1 MDRMAKK
8 WCLAAALLLASLLSG
23 CRPEE
28 VIAPEEMVAIFADFY
43 RTDATVEV
51 INSSTHGSF
60 RVDSTRMYLPLITK
74 RGYTKDQFMSSL
86 TYYMHRPDDFD
97 DIFKQV
103 SAKLDREMDLAESAA
118 NQEYL
123 DMEDRE
129 EVETVEEAPV
139 VEEGKEP
146 HIEKEERQKSLA
158 ADTVA
163 SDKPAAPE
171 KPVKKERQSKRKKIS
186 QKDLKR
192 LEEELK

>member
-28 VIAPEEMVAIFADFY
+28 IIAPEEMVAIFADFY

-51 INSSTHGSF
+51 INSSSHGSF

-74 RGYTKDQFMSSL
+74 RGYTKDQFLSSL
-86 TYYMHRPDDFD
+86 SYYMHRPDDID

-123 DMEDRE
+123 DMEDRGIE
-129 EVETVEEAPV
+129 EVEEAPV

-163 SDKPAAPE
+163 SEKPAAPE

>member
-1 MDRMAKK
+1 MAKK

-123 DMEDRE
+123 DTEDRGIE
-129 EVETVEEAPV
+129 EVEEAPV

-163 SDKPAAPE
+163 SEKPAAPE

>member
-8 WCLAAALLLASLLSG
+8 WCLAAALLLASLFSG

-43 RTDATVEV
+43 RTDATVEI

-86 TYYMHRPDDFD
+86 SYYMHRPDDID

-103 SAKLDREMDLAESAA
+103 SAKLEREMDLAESAA
-118 NQEYL
+118 NREYL
-123 DMEDRE
+123 DTEDRE
-129 EVETVEEAPV
+129 IEAVEEAPAV
-139 VEEGKEP
+139 VEGKEP
-146 HIEKEERQKSLA
+146 HIEMEDRQKSLA

-163 SDKPAAPE
+163 SEKPAAPE

>member
-28 VIAPEEMVAIFADFY
+28 IIAPEEMVAIFADFY

-60 RVDSTRMYLPLITK
+60 RVDATRMYLPLITK
-74 RGYTKDQFMSSL
+74 RGYTKDQFLSSL
-86 TYYMHRPDDFD
+86 SYYMHRPDDID

-123 DMEDRE
+123 DTEDRGIE
-129 EVETVEEAPV
+129 EVEEAPV

-163 SDKPAAPE
+163 SEKPAAPE

>member
-1 MDRMAKK
+1 MAKK

-74 RGYTKDQFMSSL
+74 RGYTKDQFLSSL
-86 TYYMHRPDDFD
+86 SYYMHRPDDID

-123 DMEDRE
+123 DMEDRGIE
-129 EVETVEEAPV
+129 EVEEAPV

-163 SDKPAAPE
+163 SEKPAAPE

>member
-51 INSSTHGSF
+51 INSSTHGNF

-74 RGYTKDQFMSSL
+74 RGYTKDQFLSSL
-86 TYYMHRPDDFD
+86 SYYMHRPDDID

-103 SAKLDREMDLAESAA
+103 SAKLEREMDLAESAA

-123 DMEDRE
+123 DMEDRGIE
-129 EVETVEEAPV
+129 EVEEAPV

>member
-8 WCLAAALLLASLLSG
+8 WYLAAALLLASLLSG

-28 VIAPEEMVAIFADFY
+28 IIAPEEMVAIFADFY

-86 TYYMHRPDDFD
+86 TYYMHRPDDID

-123 DMEDRE
+123 DMEDRGIE
-129 EVETVEEAPV
+129 EVEEAPV

-163 SDKPAAPE
+163 SEKPAAPE

>member
-1 MDRMAKK
+1 MAKK

-86 TYYMHRPDDFD
+86 TYYMHRPDDID

-123 DMEDRE
+123 DMEDRGIE
-129 EVETVEEAPV
+129 EVEEAPV

-163 SDKPAAPE
+163 SEKPAAPE

>member
-1 MDRMAKK
+1 MAKK

-28 VIAPEEMVAIFADFY
+28 IIAPEEMVAIFADFY

-74 RGYTKDQFMSSL
+74 RGYTKDQFLSSL
-86 TYYMHRPDDFD
+86 SYYMHRPDDID

-123 DMEDRE
+123 DMEDRGIE
-129 EVETVEEAPV
+129 EVEEAPV

-163 SDKPAAPE
+163 SEKPAAPE

>member
-8 WCLAAALLLASLLSG
+8 WCLAAALFLASLLSG

-74 RGYTKDQFMSSL
+74 RGYTKDQFLSSL
-86 TYYMHRPDDFD
+86 SYYMHRPDDID

-103 SAKLDREMDLAESAA
+103 SAKLEREMDLAESAA

-123 DMEDRE
+123 DTEDRGIE
-129 EVETVEEAPV
+129 EVEEAPV

-163 SDKPAAPE
+163 SEKPAAPE

>member
-74 RGYTKDQFMSSL
+74 RGYTKDQFLSSL
-86 TYYMHRPDDFD
+86 SYYMHRPDDID

-103 SAKLDREMDLAESAA
+103 SARLEREMDLAESAA

-123 DMEDRE
+123 DTEDRGI
-129 EVETVEEAPV
+129 VEVEEAPV

>member
-1 MDRMAKK
+1 MAKK
-8 WCLAAALLLASLLSG
+8 WCLAAALLLASLLAG

-123 DMEDRE
+123 DMEDRGIE
-129 EVETVEEAPV
+129 EVEEAPV

>member
-28 VIAPEEMVAIFADFY
+28 IIAPEEMVAIFADFY

-86 TYYMHRPDDFD
+86 TYYMHRPDDID

-123 DMEDRE
+123 DMEDRGIE
-129 EVETVEEAPV
+129 EVEEAPV

-163 SDKPAAPE
+163 SEKPAAPE

>member
-1 MDRMAKK
+1 M
-8 WCLAAALLLASLLSG
+8 SHGGNQNSG
-23 CRPEE
+23 
-28 VIAPEEMVAIFADFY
+28 VIMKSGDWSTTVAMGGHNLDITYDNTNPKNFRNA
-43 RTDATVEV
+43 
-51 INSSTHGSF
+51 HGSF

-123 DMEDRE
+123 DMEDRGIE
-129 EVETVEEAPV
+129 EVEEAPV

-163 SDKPAAPE
+163 SEKPAAPE

>member
-28 VIAPEEMVAIFADFY
+28 IIAPEEMVAIFADFY

-51 INSSTHGSF
+51 INSSSHGSF

-74 RGYTKDQFMSSL
+74 RGYTKDQFLSSL
-86 TYYMHRPDDFD
+86 SYYMHRPDDID

-123 DMEDRE
+123 DMEDRGIE
-129 EVETVEEAPV
+129 EVEEAPV

>member
-1 MDRMAKK
+1 MAKK

-28 VIAPEEMVAIFADFY
+28 IIAPEEMVAIFADFY

-51 INSSTHGSF
+51 VNSSTHGSF

-103 SAKLDREMDLAESAA
+103 SAKLEREMDLAESAA

-123 DMEDRE
+123 DMEDRGIE
-129 EVETVEEAPV
+129 EVEEAPV

-163 SDKPAAPE
+163 SEKPAAPE

>member
-1 MDRMAKK
+1 MAKK

-28 VIAPEEMVAIFADFY
+28 IIAPEEMVAIFADFY

-123 DMEDRE
+123 DMEDRGIE
-129 EVETVEEAPV
+129 EVEEAPV

-146 HIEKEERQKSLA
+146 QIEKEERQKSLA

-163 SDKPAAPE
+163 SEKPAAPE

>member
-28 VIAPEEMVAIFADFY
+28 IIAPEEMVAIFADFY

-123 DMEDRE
+123 DMEDRGIE
-129 EVETVEEAPV
+129 EVEEAPV

-163 SDKPAAPE
+163 SEKPAAPE

>member
-1 MDRMAKK
+1 MAKK

-51 INSSTHGSF
+51 INSSTHGNF

-74 RGYTKDQFMSSL
+74 RGYTKDQFLSSL
-86 TYYMHRPDDFD
+86 SYYMHRPDDID

-123 DMEDRE
+123 DMEDRGIE
-129 EVETVEEAPV
+129 EVEEAPV